1 VTPYTY
7 RMSLRRVAL
16 LLLFSLSAFAS
27 SYTLYDGSLGTVP
40 SAQGWASFTI
50 GSTETLGAGAVTL
63 DSTAVNG
70 LHAGYGL
77 LAPISLDATVGFD
90 YTFTVRVNSESHSSN
105 DRAGFS
111 AIVITSNLTGIEL
124 GFWQTDVWAQ
134 NVGFTHGED
143 AAFDTTSG
151 LIQYDLL
158 VQGTSYTL
166 YENTTALLSGSLR
179 DYSGSAI
186 PPYTVAN
193 SLFLGDD
200 TTSAKGSFS
209 LSAAGLSAP
218 EPGAFVL
225 LASGL
230 AALLLRRTS
239 RT

>member
-1 VTPYTY
+1 
-7 RMSLRRVAL
+7 MSLLRFAL
-16 LLLFSLSAFAS
+16 LLSVSLSAFAS
-27 SYTLYDGSLGTVP
+27 SYTLYDGSAGTAP
-40 SAQGWASFTI
+40 AAQGWASFTL
-50 GSTETLGAGAVTL
+50 GSTETLGGGAVTL
-63 DSTAVNG
+63 DSTAASA

-77 LAPISLDATVGFD
+77 IAPISLDGSVGFD
-90 YTFTVRVNSESHSSN
+90 YSFTVRVNSETHSSN

-111 AIVITSNLTGIEL
+111 VIVITSNLSGIEL

-143 AAFDTTSG
+143 AAFNTTSG

-158 VQGTSYTL
+158 VAGSSYSL
-166 YENTTALLSGSLR
+166 YQSAAPLLSGSLR
-179 DYSGSAI
+179 DYSASGA
-186 PPYTVAN
+186 PYNLAN

-209 LSAAGLSAP
+209 LSAVGLSAP

-230 AALLLRRTS
+230 AALLLRKTS
-239 RT
+239 RI

>member
-1 VTPYTY
+1 
-7 RMSLRRVAL
+7 
-16 LLLFSLSAFAS
+16 
-27 SYTLYDGSLGTVP
+27 
-40 SAQGWASFTI
+40 
-50 GSTETLGAGAVTL
+50 
-63 DSTAVNG
+63 
-70 LHAGYGL
+70 
-77 LAPISLDATVGFD
+77 LAPISLDDSIGFD
-90 YTFTVRVNSESHSSN
+90 YSFTVRVNSESHSSN

-179 DYSGSAI
+179 DYSASAI